1 MKNIYLL
8 GTLLLIAISVFSQN
22 KHLTVSGRVI
32 EQDTKEP
39 IVQANLQLFRLPDST
54 YVGGTATNLKGSFSF
69 SKIKAGKYVLKVSF
83 VGFKSQEIPL
93 TLSPSSST
101 HQVGTI
107 EMKTDAIMMQETV
120 VTAEAPQVQ
129 VVEDTLIFNSSAY
142 RTPDGAMLEELVK
155 KFPGAEVDDDGN
167 ITINGKKVKKIMVNG
182 KEFFGGDVKT
192 GMKNLP
198 VEMVEKVKTYDKK
211 SDLARITG
219 IDDGE
224 EETVLD
230 LTVKKGMNQGVFGNV
245 DLAAG
250 TKDRYS
256 SRGMINYFRESTQI
270 SVIGS
275 ANNVNDRGMSGGGG
289 PRFSGGSNGLTSS
302 KTLGANFATETEK
315 LELGGS
321 FRYNYSDRDGISS
334 GYSESFLLNNS
345 SYSNSNSMSGS
356 RSEQFNAD
364 FRLEWRPNEKTNV
377 IFRPNF
383 TYGKSNGL
391 SVSQSGT
398 FNDNPFQFVENP
410 NEFLNIDSLL
420 KLGLDDPLYDIRLNA
435 SNNAS
440 ISKSD
445 NLSVGATLQLNRK
458 LNDMGRNITFQGRVS
473 YTDNESDSYSESFTR
488 YYKEQRMDTIFRYN
502 TTPGK
507 NYSYSGKITYSEPI
521 ARATFL
527 QFSYQ
532 LQYSYRENDRRTYSL
547 LDATNGDEW
556 RLNKPLP
563 ADYRNYE
570 DKQQSKY
577 AEYKILDHNINVSV
591 RLMREKYQLNAG
603 FSMLPQHTELSYR
616 KNTLDTIIKR
626 SVFNFSPN
634 VNFRYRFSKMSNLQ
648 FSYRGNTGQPN
659 IENLLPVTD
668 NANPLNV
675 QIGNPGLKPSFTHN
689 MNFYFNDYQVETQR
703 NISAN
708 ANFSFIQNS
717 ITSIRS
723 YNAETGGWTNT
734 SDNIN
739 GNWNANT
746 GFGYNTALR
755 NKKFNIGTNTNF
767 SYSNHVG
774 YLTVDKDTKK
784 NTTVDMNLT
793 ERLTASYRNSW
804 LEIALNGNLS
814 YSWEKDKL
822 RPENNQEPY
831 TYSYGGN
838 VQIIFPWNMTLTTN
852 ISNQARRGYAD
863 SNMNRDELI
872 WNAQLSQRLSRSASL
887 TFDMYDI
894 LKNQSNITR
903 RLTASGRSVYQYNGI
918 NNYCM
923 LHFIYRLNIF
933 GNKDARRG
941 MRNREGF
948 RGRPEGGR
956 GRGRVGFGGG
966 GFQNIIVMPAF

>member
-1 MKNIYLL
+1 MKNINIL
-8 GTLLLIAISVFSQN
+8 TILLLITCSVFSQN

-32 EQDTKEP
+32 KKDTKEP
-39 IVQANLQLFRLPDST
+39 VVQANLQLFRLPDST
-54 YVGGTATNLKGSFSF
+54 YVGGTASNLKGYFSF
-69 SKIKAGKYVLKVSF
+69 SKIAAGKYVLKVSY
-83 VGFKSQEIPL
+83 VGLKNKVLPL
-93 TLSPSSST
+93 VLSPSTST

-107 EMKTDAIMMQETV
+107 ALESDAILMKETV
-120 VTAEAPQVQ
+120 ITAEAPQVQ
-129 VVEDTLIFNSSAY
+129 VVEDTLIFNASAY

-167 ITINGKKVKKIMVNG
+167 ITINGKKVKKIMLNG

-230 LTVKKGMNQGVFGNV
+230 LKVKKGMNQGVFGNV
-245 DLAAG
+245 DFSLG

-256 SRGMINYFRESTQI
+256 SRGMVNYFRESTQM
-270 SVIGS
+270 SVIGA
-275 ANNVNDRGMSGGGG
+275 ANNVNDRGMSGGGGG

-321 FRYNYSDRDGISS
+321 FQYNYSDRDGIST

-345 SYSNSNSMSGS
+345 SYSNSNSRNGS
-356 RSEQFNAD
+356 RSENFNAE

-398 FNDNPFQFVENP
+398 FNDNPFQLVENP
-410 NEFLNIDSLL
+410 NEFLNLDSLL
-420 KLGLDDPLYDIRLNA
+420 NMESDPLYGIRLNA
-435 SNNAS
+435 SNNSS

-445 NLSVGATLQLNRK
+445 NLSAGASLQINRK
-458 LNDMGRNITFQGRVS
+458 LNDKGRNITLLGRVS

-532 LQYSYRENDRRTYSL
+532 LQYSYRENDRRTYNL
-547 LDATNGDEW
+547 LDATNGNEW
-556 RLNKPLP
+556 RLNRPLP
-563 ADYRNYE
+563 DDYLDYE

-577 AEYKILDHNINVSV
+577 AEYKILDHNVNVSV
-591 RLMREKYQLNAG
+591 RLIREKYQLNAG

-634 VNFRYRFSKMSNLQ
+634 VSFRYRFSKMSNLQ
-648 FSYRGNTGQPN
+648 FSYRGNTSQPS

-675 QIGNPGLKPSFTHN
+675 QIGNPGLKPSFNHN
-689 MNFYFNDYQVETQR
+689 INFHLNDYQVETQR
-703 NISAN
+703 NIMAN
-708 ANFSFIQNS
+708 AGFSFTQNS
-717 ITSIRS
+717 ITSIRT

-739 GNWNANT
+739 GNWNANA

-784 NTTVDMNLT
+784 NTTVDMNLN
-793 ERLTASYRNSW
+793 ERLTASYRNDW
-804 LEIALNGNLS
+804 LEISLNGNLS

-822 RPENNQEPY
+822 RPENNQEYY

-838 VQIIFPWNMTLTTN
+838 VQVSFPWNMTLTTN
-852 ISNQARRGYAD
+852 IFNQARRGYTDAT
-863 SNMNRDELI
+863 MNRDELI
-872 WNAQLSQRLSRSASL
+872 WNAQLSQRLSRNASL
-887 TFDMYDI
+887 TFDMFDI

-903 RLTASGRSVYQYNGI
+903 RLTANGRSVYQYNGI
-918 NNYCM
+918 NSYYM
-923 LHFIYRLNIF
+923 IHFIYRLNIF

-948 RGRPEGGR
+948 RGRPDGGR
-956 GRGRVGFGGG
+956 GRVRG
-966 GFQNIIVMPAF
+966 GFRGGFPNVNVVPVF

>member
-1 MKNIYLL
+1 MKNINIL
-8 GTLLLIAISVFSQN
+8 TILLLITCSVFSQN

-32 EQDTKEP
+32 EKDTKEP
-39 IVQANLQLFRLPDST
+39 VVQANLQLFRLPDST
-54 YVGGTATNLKGSFSF
+54 YVGGTASNLKGYFSF
-69 SKIKAGKYVLKVSF
+69 SRITAGKYVLKVSY
-83 VGFKSQEIPL
+83 VGLKNKVLPL
-93 TLSPSSST
+93 VLSPSVST

-107 EMKTDAIMMQETV
+107 ALESDAILMKETV
-120 VTAEAPQVQ
+120 ITAEAPQVQ
-129 VVEDTLIFNSSAY
+129 VVEDTLIFNASAY

-167 ITINGKKVKKIMVNG
+167 ITINGKKVKKIMLNG

-230 LTVKKGMNQGVFGNV
+230 LKVKKGMNQGVFGNV
-245 DLAAG
+245 DLSLG

-256 SRGMINYFRESTQI
+256 SRGMVNYFRESTQM
-270 SVIGS
+270 SVIGA
-275 ANNVNDRGMSGGGG
+275 ANNVNDRGMSGGGGG

-321 FRYNYSDRDGISS
+321 FQYNYSDRDGIST

-345 SYSNSNSMSGS
+345 SYSNSNSRNGS
-356 RSEQFNAD
+356 RSENFNAE

-398 FNDNPFQFVENP
+398 FNDNPFQLVENP
-410 NEFLNIDSLL
+410 NEFLNLDSLL
-420 KLGLDDPLYDIRLNA
+420 NMESDPLYGIRLNA
-435 SNNAS
+435 SNNSS

-445 NLSVGATLQLNRK
+445 NLSAGASLQINRK
-458 LNDMGRNITFQGRVS
+458 LNDKGRNITLLGRVS

-532 LQYSYRENDRRTYSL
+532 LQYSYRENDRRTYNL
-547 LDATNGDEW
+547 LDATNGNEW
-556 RLNKPLP
+556 RLNRPLP
-563 ADYRNYE
+563 DDYFDYE

-577 AEYKILDHNINVSV
+577 AEYKILDHNVNVSV
-591 RLMREKYQLNAG
+591 RLIREKYQLNAG

-626 SVFNFSPN
+626 SIFNFSPN
-634 VNFRYRFSKMSNLQ
+634 VSFRYRFSKMSNLQ
-648 FSYRGNTGQPN
+648 FSYRGNTSQPS

-675 QIGNPGLKPSFTHN
+675 QIGNPGLKPSFNHN
-689 MNFYFNDYQVETQR
+689 INFHLNDYQVETQR
-703 NISAN
+703 NIMAN
-708 ANFSFIQNS
+708 AGFSFTQNS
-717 ITSIRS
+717 ITSIRT

-739 GNWNANT
+739 GNWNANA

-784 NTTVDMNLT
+784 NTTVGMNLN
-793 ERLTASYRNSW
+793 ERLTASYRNDW
-804 LEIALNGNLS
+804 LEISLNGNLS

-822 RPENNQEPY
+822 RPENNQEYY

-838 VQIIFPWNMTLTTN
+838 VQVSFPWNMTLTTN
-852 ISNQARRGYAD
+852 IFNQARRGYTDAT
-863 SNMNRDELI
+863 MNRDELI
-872 WNAQLSQRLSRSASL
+872 WNAQLSQRLSRNASL
-887 TFDMYDI
+887 TFDMFDI

-903 RLTASGRSVYQYNGI
+903 RLTANGRSVYQYNGI
-918 NNYCM
+918 NSYYM
-923 LHFIYRLNIF
+923 IHFIYRLNIF

-948 RGRPEGGR
+948 RGRPDGGR
-956 GRGRVGFGGG
+956 GRGRG
-966 GFQNIIVMPAF
+966 GFRGGFPNVNVVPVF